1 MKYVELLKQKKA
13 YVIGAIVLLA
23 GGLLIAMKLFTQ
35 PVDNEQVFKDV
46 SNSSSSGQSTVK
58 NARATSKKEQKNTR
72 ITVDIFGAVAHEG
85 VYQIAAGARLN
96 DLIKLAGGIDVKA
109 DLKAI
114 NRALILTDEA
124 KIYVPY
130 HGENAPAVGISE
142 NTTGDAG
149 AGKGT
154 AAAAKI
160 DINQATVS
168 ELQELN
174 GIGEKKA
181 EQIVTYREENGP
193 FKDAK
198 ELTNVSGIGDK
209 TFEGLAD
216 QVTV

>member
-1 MKYVELLKQKKA
+1 M
-13 YVIGAIVLLA
+13 
-23 GGLLIAMKLFTQ
+23 
-35 PVDNEQVFKDV
+35 
-46 SNSSSSGQSTVK
+46 
-58 NARATSKKEQKNTR
+58 
-72 ITVDIFGAVAHEG
+72 
-85 VYQIAAGARLN
+85 
-96 DLIKLAGGIDVKA
+96 
-109 DLKAI
+109 
-114 NRALILTDEA
+114 
-124 KIYVPY
+124 
-130 HGENAPAVGISE
+130 SE

-149 AGKGT
+149 SGKGT

>member
-114 NRALILTDEA
+114 NRALILTDEPKFMCRIREKTLQPSVLV
-124 KIYVPY
+124 KILL
-130 HGENAPAVGISE
+130 GTQAPEKVRP
-142 NTTGDAG
+142 
-149 AGKGT
+149 
-154 AAAAKI
+154 
-160 DINQATVS
+160 
-168 ELQELN
+168 LQ
-174 GIGEKKA
+174 
-181 EQIVTYREENGP
+181 RR
-193 FKDAK
+193 
-198 ELTNVSGIGDK
+198 LTLTRQRSRSCRN
-209 TFEGLAD
+209 
-216 QVTV
+216 